1 VRIDRM
7 VETVAVLR
15 ACFDGGLV
23 DVVGDHVHAVGF
35 EGVPRPPSGQPPLM
49 IGGGSRRVLGIAG
62 AEADIVSL
70 NFDNSSG
77 KIGPAGVGSSTAEQT
92 KRKIEW
98 IRDGAGDRFDDVEI
112 EIAGYF
118 TVVTD
123 DRSGTIAQM
132 APMLGLEPDA
142 LERHPHALIGSIDAI
157 CEQLEQ
163 RREEFGISYVTVG
176 SAVVPAF
183 APVVERLAGT

>member
-1 VRIDRM
+1 M
-7 VETVAVLR
+7 
-15 ACFDGGLV
+15 
-23 DVVGDHVHAVGF
+23 
-35 EGVPRPPSGQPPLM
+35 
-49 IGGGSRRVLGIAG
+49 
-62 AEADIVSL
+62 
-70 NFDNSSG
+70 
-77 KIGPAGVGSSTAEQT
+77 GSSTAEQT

-98 IRDGAGDRFDDVEI
+98 IRDGAGDRFDEVEI

-123 DRSGTIAQM
+123 DRAGTIAQM

-142 LERHPHALIGSIDAI
+142 LERHPHALIGTVDAI
-157 CEQLEQ
+157 CEQLVQ

-176 SAVVPAF
+176 SAVAPVF

>member
-1 VRIDRM
+1 
-7 VETVAVLR
+7 
-15 ACFDGGLV
+15 
-23 DVVGDHVHAVGF
+23 
-35 EGVPRPPSGQPPLM
+35 M

-62 AEADIVSL
+62 AEADIASL

-77 KIGPAGVGSSTAEQT
+77 RIGPAGVGSSTAEQT

-98 IRDGAGDRFDDVEI
+98 IRDGAGDRFDEVEI

-123 DRSGTIAQM
+123 DRAGTIAQM
-132 APMLGLEPDA
+132 APMLGLDVES
-142 LERHPHALIGSIDAI
+142 LERHPHALIGTVDAI
-157 CEQLEQ
+157 CDQLVQ

-176 SAVVPAF
+176 SAVAPAF